1 MQKIILSIWCI
12 FLLCQ
17 IVDLQLHA
25 RVHVN
30 QLAIGR
36 TACRGFS
43 SSPDSLFQFANQL
56 LRVRPA
62 VGGEPESL
70 LRRSLPDLLCTNQD
84 PSSGA
89 SDTSP
94 SSSPDS
100 PQPDRCASQL
110 CSRHQDIPTVS
121 NIGLTSISKSIFS
134 NITCPSIPPDG
145 LPSCWPPFFPGAST
159 FPPDQPLPGQPRP
172 RLGQACRH
180 HQHVKGFNLALIQ
193 LSSNF
198 DGLQYCSL
206 IELLPSSINIQ
217 HLVSIS

>member
-1 MQKIILSIWCI
+1 MQLFILSIWCI

-17 IVDLQLHA
+17 VVDLQLHA
-25 RVHVN
+25 RVH

-36 TACRGFS
+36 TACQGFS

-62 VGGEPESL
+62 LGGEPEPL

-84 PSSGA
+84 PSSSA

-94 SSSPDS
+94 SSPPDS
-100 PQPDRCASQL
+100 PQPGRCANQL
-110 CSRHQDIPTVS
+110 CSHHQDFPTVS

-134 NITCPSIPPDG
+134 NISCTSIPADS
-145 LPSCWPPFFPGAST
+145 LPSCWSPFFPGANT
-159 FPPDQPLPGQPRP
+159 FPPDQPLPGQPQPRP
-172 RLGQACRH
+172 GQACRH
-180 HQHVKGFNLALIQ
+180 HQHVKGFNLALFQ

-198 DGLQYCSL
+198 DGLQYCPL

>member
-1 MQKIILSIWCI
+1 MQIFILSIWCN

-36 TACRGFS
+36 TACQGIS

-62 VGGEPESL
+62 VGGEPEPL

-94 SSSPDS
+94 PSSPDS

-110 CSRHQDIPTVS
+110 CSRLQDIPTVS

-134 NITCPSIPPDG
+134 NITYPSIPVDG
-145 LPSCWPPFFPGAST
+145 LPSCWPPFFPGANTS
-159 FPPDQPLPGQPRP
+159 PPDQPLPGQPRP
-172 RLGQACRH
+172 RLSQACRH
-180 HQHVKGFNLALIQ
+180 HQHVKGFNLTVIQ

-198 DGLQYCSL
+198 LMVS
-206 IELLPSSINIQ
+206 NI
-217 HLVSIS
+217 VR